1 MDNTTNNNEMLFG
14 KMNYIIMAVGFAMIM
29 IGFALMSGGR
39 SADPSV
45 FNAEEVYSF
54 TRITLAP
61 LVVLAGFIVEIV
73 AILYK
78 GK

>member
-61 LVVLAGFIVEIV
+61 LVVLAGFVVEIV